1 MCSSDLALGGR
12 HTPTQVG
19 KCTEQSRMAENAKVG
34 VYKSVH
40 LTKLDKKGCTSPTEV
55 EKYYLMDGLAVF
67 HTRYAKHKLPSPV
80 SY

>member
-1 MCSSDLALGGR
+1 
-12 HTPTQVG
+12 
-19 KCTEQSRMAENAKVG
+19 MAENAKVG